1 MNSMI
6 WYNHIME
13 IERKFLVK
21 TLPPDLSRFEAK
33 HITQG
38 YISTDPVIRIRHTS
52 VSAQKA
58 ASAASP
64 DHQFTGSAPE
74 RTAPSDRYTL
84 TVKGR
89 GLMVREELNLPL
101 TKEAFDRLKA
111 KVEGRVIGK
120 TRYLIPLDQSDLVCE
135 LDVFEG
141 ALSPLVLAEVEF
153 ASEEEAAAFT
163 PPEWFGEDVTG
174 DPRYQNASMAAAAN

>member
-58 ASAASP
+58 ASAAVRP
-64 DHQFTGSAPE
+64 DRSAPE
-74 RTAPSDRYTL
+74 RTAPSEKYTL

-153 ASEEEAAAFT
+153 TSEEEAAAFT